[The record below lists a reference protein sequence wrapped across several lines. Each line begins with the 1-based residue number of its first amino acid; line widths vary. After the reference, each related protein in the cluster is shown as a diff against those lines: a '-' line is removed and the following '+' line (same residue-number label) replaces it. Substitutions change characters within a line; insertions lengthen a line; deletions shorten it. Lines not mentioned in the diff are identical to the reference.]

1 MPKAGFCAEC
11 GANVWLTEDG
21 SCHKGH
27 PAEQVSGVYRVDPQK
42 DSLSEAGEAIENAA
56 KDVGGAV
63 QEAWKDAEPAASEAA
78 EAAGEAAKK
87 AAGAA
92 MSFGKTLFGAEE
104 TAAPA
109 DEGGVDPG
117 DDAPIEG

>member
-1 MPKAGFCAEC
+1 MAKAGFCAEC
-11 GANVWLTEDG
+11 GANVWLAENG

-27 PAEQVSGVYRVDPQK
+27 PADQVSGVYRVDPQK

-78 EAAGEAAKK
+78 EAAKK

-92 MSFGKTLFGAEE
+92 VSFGKKLFGSQEAEVSVDDDPAEE
-104 TAAPA
+104 LTPSS
-109 DEGGVDPG
+109 E
-117 DDAPIEG
+117 